1 MTLGD
6 YLPLLT
12 MVVLASLFAGLS
24 VVISK
29 LLAPQRPTPEKLA
42 AYECGIV
49 PEREPVE
56 RFPVKFYLIAMVFVL
71 FDIEII
77 FMYPWAVIYHELKL
91 FGFVEMLIFI
101 VILLVAYVYIW
112 RNGVLDWSPP
122 RRVARRQPASAP
134 ERKAA

>member
-12 MVVLASLFAGLS
+12 MLVLGALFSVLS
-24 VVISK
+24 FVISAA
-29 LLAPQRPTPEKLA
+29 LAPKRPTRAKLA

-49 PEREPVE
+49 PERESAE

-77 FMYPWAVIYHELKL
+77 FMYPWAVIYDQLKL
-91 FGFVEMLIFI
+91 FGFVEMLLF
-101 VILLVAYVYIW
+101 VAVLLVAYLYVW
-112 RNGVLDWSPP
+112 RRGVFDWKPV
-122 RRVARRQPASAP
+122 RRPVRHPID
-134 ERKAA
+134 ERTAAA